1 MPILPAARLL
11 APALLATALAAG
23 CGDPVG
29 DQRGGF
35 RADPAP
41 VLGRWV
47 EREPTDS
54 PPRGAFIEA
63 GEGLLAGQFEFERT
77 GLAFNLPFADGDWD
91 GERITF
97 TTGDV
102 FGSGVESI
110 SWTALLIPGEGG
122 APTILR
128 LFPIVGG
135 GVPFSVEYVRP

>member
-1 MPILPAARLL
+1 
-11 APALLATALAAG
+11 
-23 CGDPVG
+23 
-29 DQRGGF
+29 
-35 RADPAP
+35 
-41 VLGRWV
+41 V

-54 PPRGAFIEA
+54 PPREAFIEA

-77 GLAFNLPFADGDWD
+77 GLSFNLPFADGDWD